1 MNRLSL
7 KQMTVLLATLAAS
20 LTLAG
25 CSVGKGDA
33 AAGERIHEV
42 CLSCHDTALY
52 VSSRRKIESLSAL
65 HREVT
70 RWGDYYNP
78 ALSEQDVNDVTAYLN
93 TAFYK
98 FEE

>member
-1 MNRLSL
+1 MKLLSL
-7 KQMTVLLATLAAS
+7 KQMTIVLAILAAW

-33 AAGERIHEV
+33 TAGERIHEV
-42 CLSCHDTALY
+42 CLSCHDTSLY

-65 HREVT
+65 HREVE

-98 FEE
+98 F

>member
-7 KQMTVLLATLAAS
+7 KQMTILLATLAAS

-42 CLSCHDTALY
+42 CLSCHGTELY

-98 FEE
+98 F

>member
-1 MNRLSL
+1 MNIWPL
-7 KQMTVLLATLAAS
+7 KQLTVVLVMLAAW
-20 LTLAG
+20 LTLTG
-25 CSVGKGDA
+25 CSVGKGDPV
-33 AAGERIHEV
+33 AGEHIHEV
-42 CLSCHDTALY
+42 CLSCHGTELY

-65 HREVT
+65 HREVA

-98 FEE
+98 F